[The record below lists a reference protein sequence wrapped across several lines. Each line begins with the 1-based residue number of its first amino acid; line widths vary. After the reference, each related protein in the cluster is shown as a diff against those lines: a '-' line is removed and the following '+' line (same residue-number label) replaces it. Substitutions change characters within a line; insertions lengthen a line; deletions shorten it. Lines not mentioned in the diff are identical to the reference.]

1 MPTRDQ
7 ALALLH
13 EHTRSDRLR
22 RHGLAVEAV
31 MRRAADRVGGDPE
44 SWGIAGL
51 LHDFDYEA
59 HPTEHPFWGRPVL
72 EAAGYPAE
80 VVRAIQ
86 GHAIFTGVGRH
97 TDMARW
103 LFASDELTGFV
114 TAVALVQPNHSV
126 TSVTPR
132 SVRKKLKDR
141 SFARSVSRT
150 DIEAGLAELAVEP
163 DVLIQFVIDALTPVE
178 TTLGLGAA
186 WAPPAHEALQPST

>member
-1 MPTRDQ
+1 MPSRDD
-7 ALALLH
+7 AIALLH
-13 EHTRSDRLR
+13 EHTLSDRLR

-31 MRRAADRVGGDPE
+31 MRQAAQRVGGDPE
-44 SWGIAGL
+44 SWGITGL

-59 HPTEHPFWGRPVL
+59 HPTEHPFWGRTVL

-86 GHAIFTGVGRH
+86 GHAIFTGVPRD

-103 LFASDELTGFV
+103 LFACDELTGFV
-114 TAVALVQPNHSV
+114 MAVALVRPDHSV
-126 TSVTPR
+126 ASVTPR

-150 DIEAGLAELAVEP
+150 DIEAGLAELAVEA
-163 DVLIQFVIDALTPVE
+163 DVLTQFVIDALTPVE
-178 TTLGLGAA
+178 TTIGLGTS
-186 WAPPAHEALQPST
+186 WVSPHEALPAAT